1 MKSEEKQF
9 WRALAE
15 PIFTHHVCRSCKFFD
30 AGRRSYDFC
39 NVCEEVASN
48 ILDHP
53 DNKWEWDGETMPD
66 EDGKA
71 R

>member
-1 MKSEEKQF
+1 MKPEEKQF

-15 PIFTHHVCRSCKFFD
+15 PIFTHHV
-30 AGRRSYDFC
+30 C